1 MLRVGGTPQGCAARR
16 RGAVCLLAAR
26 KEQGLPLCDVCPR
39 ASRGQHLLL
48 PFASPW
54 LGTVGGQLLFRWLL
68 CVLRSPVSPPP
79 PPVLSSV
86 SQGLCFVCCSP
97 LLATCVCLLRCV
109 SNGLLCC
116 FCLSLSQPDVED
128 EGAVCP
134 TFLSLGGGLGVVM
147 LQCVPPKSDPC
158 VQLIGHVLGSV

>member
-54 LGTVGGQLLFRWLL
+54 LGTLGGQLLFRWLL

-79 PPVLSSV
+79 QSCPPCLKASALCAAHLSSPPVS
-86 SQGLCFVCCSP
+86 VCCAVFLMDYCAVS
-97 LLATCVCLLRCV
+97 VCLY
-109 SNGLLCC
+109 
-116 FCLSLSQPDVED
+116 LSLTWRTKERYAQLFSPWE
-128 EGAVCP
+128 EAW
-134 TFLSLGGGLGVVM
+134 GL
-147 LQCVPPKSDPC
+147 
-158 VQLIGHVLGSV
+158 